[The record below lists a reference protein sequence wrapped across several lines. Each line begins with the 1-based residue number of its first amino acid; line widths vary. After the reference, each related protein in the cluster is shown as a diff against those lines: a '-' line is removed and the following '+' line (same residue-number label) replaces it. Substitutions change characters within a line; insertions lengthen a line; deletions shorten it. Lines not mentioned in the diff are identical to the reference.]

1 MFQKHDLD
9 ISWSMSVILMFL
21 RERESSRN
29 FSAATSSLK
38 DALMQKKTNFQVKLG
53 QSRETTS
60 GMLQVT

>member
-1 MFQKHDLD
+1 
-9 ISWSMSVILMFL
+9 MSVIVMFL